1 MVKMKSFLAL
11 FLMML
16 AALPATAGSDRELL
30 REYHGKVVLPA
41 DLYRTYAGLV
51 SAFETGKKEEIEK
64 FCLPGRILFSTKP
77 RTSNPD
83 YGQDMNLPF
92 LKNAFNRY
100 ILNLR
105 KDSDSEFLIRTG
117 TTALWF
123 KMDDNGRWKLFKYL
137 DKPIM

>member
-1 MVKMKSFLAL
+1 MKPFLAL
-11 FLMML
+11 FIMML
-16 AALPATAGSDRELL
+16 AALPAMPGSERELL
-30 REYHGKVVLPA
+30 RDYHGKVVLPA

-51 SAFETGKKEEIEK
+51 SAFETGKREEIEK
-64 FCLPGRILFSTKP
+64 YCLPGRILFSAKP

-83 YGQDMNLPF
+83 YGQDINLPF
-92 LKNAFNRY
+92 LKNGFNRY

-105 KDSDSEFLIRTG
+105 KDSGSEFLIRTG

-123 KMDDNGRWKLFKYL
+123 KMDANGRWKLDRYL